1 MQHTR
6 SKAAGAIAA
15 PRPSALACCQLVC
28 LNPITLAASFLVAVV
43 VGTSSGA
50 IAAALA
56 VVAAGAVLMAV
67 SPLPAIRRLVAPVLA
82 RKARRDRHELLE
94 RQLERAGS
102 SRRSEL
108 DELTALV
115 EEVAERDPDEC
126 ERLELEELVDLYVE
140 MAILA
145 ESYRN
150 AARRSTGL
158 AGDGDAYL
166 FQRTPAAGARLRRDL
181 VRRRIAHR
189 DECNR
194 KVAELEAELDA
205 VVEFVRL
212 VAQRAAC
219 PAGREPLEPQLER
232 RVWELDARDTAMRQ
246 LAAGDGQ

>member
-1 MQHTR
+1 MQQTR
-6 SKAAGAIAA
+6 SKAARAIAA

-56 VVAAGAVLMAV
+56 IVAAGAVLMAA
-67 SPLPAIRRLVAPVLA
+67 SLLPAIRRLVAPVLV
-82 RKARRDRHELLE
+82 RKARRDRNELLE
-94 RQLERAGS
+94 RKLERAGS

-126 ERLELEELVDLYVE
+126 ERLELEELVELYVE
-140 MAILA
+140 MAVLA

-150 AARRSTGL
+150 AARRSNGL
-158 AGDGDAYL
+158 AGDGDA
-166 FQRTPAAGARLRRDL
+166 TSAASARLRRDL

-189 DECNR
+189 DECKR

-205 VVEFVRL
+205 VMEFVRL
-212 VAQRAAC
+212 VAQRTAC
-219 PAGREPLEPQLER
+219 PAGRAPLEPQLER